1 MIKIALFLV
10 QLMRKPL
17 EWLGADY
24 AQLRL
29 LLHTKLTMDFRRV
42 PSSLNTTGKSKQT
55 FSRQLLIFTLL
66 GLFISFG
73 FFAIQDILLNYTIAY
88 AIIMVMLSTT
98 LISEFTSVLFD
109 QRDNQ
114 IILVRPISNR
124 TLLLSRL
131 LHIQFYLMFIGLA
144 LAAISTIVTIFKFG
158 VLAAVFY
165 LIGVL
170 LCTWISIL
178 FTSLLYIII
187 SKFVSGERFKDIIT
201 YVQIF
206 LAIIIM
212 GGYQLIPRMM
222 DVDGIA
228 NFTMQIKTYT
238 YFVPPAWLAAW
249 VQLSMP
255 KSITVQIVMLSIP
268 GILFTVVGGMLLV
281 RFLSGGFAN
290 ILSQTGETTTITKNR
305 KTNTKPATGIY
316 RFFCVSAHEKTGW
329 KLALAMTK
337 RDRKFKQAVY
347 PAYGFMI
354 VMAVVL
360 LKPDF
365 NNLSQWYVQLSESS
379 RYLMFIF
386 FGFFASNCVDQIRYT
401 DTPEA
406 GWVYKAL
413 PIESP
418 GHILSGAIKA
428 VLIKYF
434 VPIYVILIS
443 AAAFIWGLHIL
454 PLMFLGAILIVTT
467 TLLSIIIQDIALPFS
482 QPREMQ
488 QKGSNFLKIMLGTII
503 MGALI
508 GIVYLASF
516 FPGWV
521 VYILGALALLVNVF
535 IYKYIREIKFIMKS
549 E

>member
-1 MIKIALFLV
+1 MIKFTLFLV
-10 QLMRKPL
+10 RLLRKPL
-17 EWLGADY
+17 EWMGADY
-24 AQLRL
+24 GQLRL

-42 PSSLNTTGKSKQT
+42 PSSLSTSGKSKQT
-55 FSRQLLIFTLL
+55 FSRQLLIFSFL
-66 GLFISFG
+66 GIFISFG
-73 FFAIQDILLNYTIAY
+73 FFSIQDPLLSFTIAY
-88 AIIMVMLSTT
+88 AIIMVMLCTT

-131 LHIQFYLMFIGLA
+131 LHIQFYLMFIGLS
-144 LAAISTIVTIFKFG
+144 LSAISVVVTAFKFG
-158 VLAAVFY
+158 ISAAVFY

-178 FTSLLYIII
+178 FTSLFYILI

-206 LAIIIM
+206 LAIIVM

-222 DVDGIA
+222 DVEGIA
-228 NFTMQIKTYT
+228 NFSMSIHAYT

-255 KSITVQIVMLSIP
+255 KTLTVQVIMLSVPAVI
-268 GILFTVVGGMLLV
+268 FTIVGGTLLV

-290 ILSQTGETTTITKNR
+290 ILSQTGETTSVAKKGNIASVNPLKGT
-305 KTNTKPATGIY
+305 Y
-316 RFFCVSAHEKTGW
+316 RFLCVSEHEKTGW
-329 KLALAMTK
+329 QLAFAITK

-354 VMAVVL
+354 VMAVVF

-365 NNLSQWYVQLSESS
+365 NNLSQWYTQLSDSS

-386 FGFFASNCVDQIRYT
+386 FGFFATNCVDQIRFT
-401 DTPEA
+401 DSPEA

-413 PIESP
+413 PIAMP
-418 GHILSGAIKA
+418 GHILTGAVKA
-428 VLIKYF
+428 VLCKYF
-434 VPIYVILIS
+434 LPVYLVLIT
-443 AAAFIWGLHIL
+443 AAAIIWGFQIL
-454 PLMFLGAILIVTT
+454 PLMILGAILIVTT
-467 TLLSIIIQDIALPFS
+467 TLISITIQNPALPFT

-488 QKGSNFLKIMLGTII
+488 QKGSNFLKII
-503 MGALI
+503 MGTVIMGVLI
-508 GIVYLASF
+508 GFVYLASF
-516 FPGWV
+516 LPGWIV
-521 VYILGALALLVNVF
+521 GLLGLMALAGNVL
-535 IYKYIREIKFIMKS
+535 IYKYIRSIKFQM
-549 E
+549 

>member
-1 MIKIALFLV
+1 MV
-10 QLMRKPL
+10 QLLRMPL
-17 EWLGADY
+17 KWMGADY

-29 LLHTKLTMDFRRV
+29 LLHTKLIMDFRRV
-42 PSSLNTTGKSKQT
+42 PASLNASGRSKQT
-55 FSRQLLIFTLL
+55 FGKQLLIFSFL
-66 GLFISFG
+66 GIFISFG
-73 FFAIQDILLNYTIAY
+73 FFAVTDTLLSFTIAY

-114 IILVRPISNR
+114 IILVRPLSNR

-131 LHIQFYLMFIGLA
+131 LHIQFYLMYIGLA
-144 LAAISTIVTIFKFG
+144 LSAISAVVTIFKFG
-158 VLAAVFY
+158 IVAAIFY

-178 FTSLLYIII
+178 FTSLFYILI

-206 LAIIIM
+206 LAIVIM
-212 GGYQLIPRMM
+212 GGYQLLPRMM
-222 DVDGIA
+222 DVDGISS
-228 NFTMQIKTYT
+228 FTMRIHAYT
-238 YFVPPAWLAAW
+238 YFIPPAWLAAW

-255 KSITVQIVMLSIP
+255 ARLSVQIVLLAIP
-268 GILFTVVGGMLLV
+268 ALTFTAVGGMLLV

-290 ILSQTGETTTITKNR
+290 ILSQTGETRAETRKN
-305 KTNTKPATGIY
+305 KHAYGKSASGIY
-316 RFFCVSAHEKTGW
+316 GLLCVSEYEKTGW
-329 KLALAMTK
+329 KLAHAVTK

-347 PAYGFMI
+347 PAYGFMV
-354 VMAVVL
+354 VMAVVM

-365 NNLSQWYVQLSESS
+365 NNLSAWYAELSNSS

-386 FGFFASNCVDQIRYT
+386 FGFFAANYADQIRYT

-413 PIESP
+413 PIEAP
-418 GHILSGAIKA
+418 GHILSGALKA
-428 VLIKYF
+428 VLTKYF
-434 VPIYVILIS
+434 APIYVILIS
-443 AAAFIWGLHIL
+443 AATFIWGIHIL
-454 PLMFLGAILIVTT
+454 PLMILGAILIITS
-467 TLLSIIIQDIALPFS
+467 TLISITLQNAALPFT

-488 QKGSNFLKIMLGTII
+488 QKGSNFLKIMLGTLI
-503 MGALI
+503 MGVLI

-516 FPGWV
+516 IPAWIVCLIGIMTTV
-521 VYILGALALLVNVF
+521 VNAF
-535 IYKYIREIKFIMKS
+535 IYKYIRGTRFQMSNE
-549 E
+549 

>member
-1 MIKIALFLV
+1 MIKFALFLI

-17 EWLGADY
+17 EWMGADY

-42 PSSLNTTGKSKQT
+42 PSSLNTSGKSKQT
-55 FSRQLLIFTLL
+55 FSRQLLIFSML
-66 GLFISFG
+66 GIFISFG
-73 FFAIQDILLNYTIAY
+73 FFTIHDVLLNFTISY
-88 AIIMVMLSTT
+88 AIIMVMLCTN

-144 LAAISTIVTIFKFG
+144 LSAISTIVTIVKFG
-158 VLAAVFY
+158 VLAGVFY

-178 FTSLLYIII
+178 FTSLFYILI

-228 NFTMQIKTYT
+228 NFTMRIQPYT

-255 KSITVQIVMLSIP
+255 KGISSQIVMLSIP
-268 GILFTVVGGMLLV
+268 AILFTAVGGMLLV

-290 ILSQTGETTTITKNR
+290 ILAQTGETTSVTKKN
-305 KTNTKPATGIY
+305 KTGIKPATGIY
-316 RFFCVSAHEKTGW
+316 RLFCVSAHEKTGW

-354 VMAVVL
+354 VMAIAL
-360 LKPDF
+360 LRPDF
-365 NNLSQWYVQLSESS
+365 NNLSQWYIQLGESS

-413 PIESP
+413 PIAAP

-428 VLIKYF
+428 VLIKHF
-434 VPIYVILIS
+434 VPIYVILIT
-443 AAAFIWGLHIL
+443 AATVIWGWHIL
-454 PLMFLGAILIVTT
+454 PLMFLGAILIITA
-467 TLLSIIIQDIALPFS
+467 TLISIIIQNIALPFT

-508 GIVYLASF
+508 GFVYLASF

-521 VYILGALALLVNVF
+521 VYILGALALLGNVF
-535 IYKYIREIKFIMKS
+535 IYKYIRGIKFIMKS

>member
-1 MIKIALFLV
+1 
-10 QLMRKPL
+10 
-17 EWLGADY
+17 
-24 AQLRL
+24 
-29 LLHTKLTMDFRRV
+29 
-42 PSSLNTTGKSKQT
+42 
-55 FSRQLLIFTLL
+55 
-66 GLFISFG
+66 
-73 FFAIQDILLNYTIAY
+73 FFAIHDILLNFTIAF
-88 AIIMVMLSTT
+88 AIIMVMLCTT

-109 QRDNQ
+109 QRDNH

-158 VLAAVFY
+158 ILAAIFY

-170 LCTWISIL
+170 QCTWISIL
-178 FTSLLYIII
+178 FTSLFYILI

-222 DVDGIA
+222 DIDGIS
-228 NFTMQIKTYT
+228 NFTMQIKPYT
-238 YFVPPAWLAAW
+238 YLVPPAWLSAW
-249 VQLSMP
+249 VKLSIP
-255 KSITVQIVMLSIP
+255 NGLSFQIVMLTIP
-268 GILFTVVGGMLLV
+268 AFIFTAVGGLLLV

-290 ILSQTGETTTITKNR
+290 ILSQTGETTTTTK
-305 KTNTKPATGIY
+305 KSNTSAKPATGFH
-316 RFFCVSAHEKTGW
+316 RFFCTSAHEKTGW
-329 KLALAMTK
+329 NLALAMTK

-354 VMAVVL
+354 VMAIVL

-365 NNLSQWYVQLSESS
+365 NNLSQWYAQLADSS

-386 FGFFASNCVDQIRYT
+386 FGFFAANCVDQVRYT

-406 GWVYKAL
+406 SWVYKAL
-413 PIESP
+413 PIASP

-434 VPIYVILIS
+434 VPIYVLLIS
-443 AAAFIWGLHIL
+443 AATIIWGFHIL
-454 PLMFLGAILIVTT
+454 PLMILGAILIIST
-467 TLLSIIIQDIALPFS
+467 TLISVVIQKTALPFS

-488 QKGSNFLKIMLGTII
+488 QKGSNFLKIMMGTII
-503 MGALI
+503 MGVLI
-508 GIVYLASF
+508 GFVYLASF
-516 FPGWV
+516 FPNWLV
-521 VYILGALALLVNVF
+521 CLLALMSAGGNML
-535 IYKYIREIKFIMKS
+535 IYKYIRGIQFNM
-549 E
+549 